1 MVEQKIIN
9 IADNPRYENKTP
21 ELCVICHKETPYTFD
36 TPIDQRRYY
45 YEGVGQLCR
54 DCYREIVNYEIYKV
68 KNSYLTLMTST
79 LSFSRKIAL
88 TIVKLLP
95 SRILCNTIMNKYKD

>member
-1 MVEQKIIN
+1 MAEQKIIN

-45 YEGVGQLCR
+45 YEGVGQLCK
-54 DCYREIVNYEIYKV
+54 DCYREIVEEEEYGARTNEKV
-68 KNSYLTLMTST
+68 EENKTAENADAGNGGAKQGF
-79 LSFSRKIAL
+79 LS
-88 TIVKLLP
+88 KLK
-95 SRILCNTIMNKYKD
+95 SFKRQRERV

>member
-54 DCYREIVNYEIYKV
+54 DCYREIVEEEEYGARTNEKV
-68 KNSYLTLMTST
+68 EENKTAENADTGNGGAKQGF
-79 LSFSRKIAL
+79 FS
-88 TIVKLLP
+88 KLKGFRRQRE
-95 SRILCNTIMNKYKD
+95 RI